1 MTLKTEEILN
11 GLSEGNEPSE
21 YDGVKGYWCQ
31 ADCIF
36 IPADDPALAV
46 QKYRESFSSGGPF
59 NIGVSHNDG
68 CDGIARVKIVDNVV
82 SAATLLE
89 FVQKRLVDI
98 KTPTG
103 KWGLG

>member
-1 MTLKTEEILN
+1 MSIKTQEILD
-11 GLSEGNEPSE
+11 GLREGNEPSE

-59 NIGVSHNDG
+59 NIGVGHNDG
-68 CDGIARVKIVDNVV
+68 CGSIAFLKLDNKVLKAAGEVKSIREKWN
-82 SAATLLE
+82 
-89 FVQKRLVDI
+89 K
-98 KTPTG
+98 G
-103 KWGLG
+103 KES